1 MALKDGDDDNSNWRA
16 DPSGRARPL
25 QNGNQGASRMP
36 SMYGGEGET
45 PVVERGVP
53 LPASE
58 VQAAGFGLFD
68 PSSASS
74 LQVLTC
80 FFKVFLRSEKF
91 FLFFA
96 SFQVFQLARFSKFFS
111 SSGDETL
118 PSFPHV
124 FQNFKNDFLRFFKPV
139 KFFLSFQVS
148 SFSSFLFLASFF
160 QVFD

>member
-36 SMYGGEGET
+36 SMYGGEGAT

-58 VQAAGFGLFD
+58 VRAAGFGLFD
-68 PSSASS
+68 PSRASI

-80 FFKVFLRSEKF
+80 F
-91 FLFFA
+91 
-96 SFQVFQLARFSKFFS
+96 
-111 SSGDETL
+111 
-118 PSFPHV
+118 
-124 FQNFKNDFLRFFKPV
+124 
-139 KFFLSFQVS
+139 S
-148 SFSSFLFLASFF
+148 SFSVSEIQ
-160 QVFD
+160 QVFFKFWRRNVTKFSACFSKC

>member
-1 MALKDGDDDNSNWRA
+1 MNFVVVSAIISVSFLLVIAIVCNRFARRRFFSFCVTMALDDGDSDNFNWRA

-58 VQAAGFGLFD
+58 VRAAGFGLFD
-68 PSSASS
+68 PSSASI

-80 FFKVFLRSEKF
+80 FSSFFTVRKVFY
-91 FLFFA
+91 FL
-96 SFQVFQLARFSKFFS
+96 QVSKFFS
-111 SSGDETL
+111 
-118 PSFPHV
+118 
-124 FQNFKNDFLRFFKPV
+124 
-139 KFFLSFQVS
+139 
-148 SFSSFLFLASFF
+148 
-160 QVFD
+160 

>member
-1 MALKDGDDDNSNWRA
+1 MALDDGDSDNFNWRA

-58 VQAAGFGLFD
+58 VRAAGFGLFD
-68 PSSASS
+68 PSSASI

-80 FFKVFLRSEKF
+80 FSRFFYGPKSFFYFL
-91 FLFFA
+91 
-96 SFQVFQLARFSKFFS
+96 QVSKFFS
-111 SSGDETL
+111 
-118 PSFPHV
+118 
-124 FQNFKNDFLRFFKPV
+124 
-139 KFFLSFQVS
+139 
-148 SFSSFLFLASFF
+148 
-160 QVFD
+160 